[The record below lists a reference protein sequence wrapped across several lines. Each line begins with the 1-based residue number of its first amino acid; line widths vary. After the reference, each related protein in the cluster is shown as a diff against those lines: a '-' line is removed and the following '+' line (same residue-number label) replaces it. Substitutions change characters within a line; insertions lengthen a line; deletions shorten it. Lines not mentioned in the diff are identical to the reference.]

1 MPFEELGVGPIGAAS
16 WRGNGLLRSRP
27 GIEVLAISVLLT
39 QARTDHEDSRRRVH
53 AEIPAIEESVD
64 VGAQQQAVVD
74 SVLAL
79 SGYGTLL
86 VDTVAGARTGF
97 LGG

>member
-1 MPFEELGVGPIGAAS
+1 
-16 WRGNGLLRSRP
+16 
-27 GIEVLAISVLLT
+27 
-39 QARTDHEDSRRRVH
+39 VH